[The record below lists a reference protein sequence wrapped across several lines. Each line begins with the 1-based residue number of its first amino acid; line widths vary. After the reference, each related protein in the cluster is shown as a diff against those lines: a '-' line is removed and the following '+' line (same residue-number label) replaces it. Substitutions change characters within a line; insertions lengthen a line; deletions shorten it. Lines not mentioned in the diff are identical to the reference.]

1 MIKTNES
8 ERVKQQ
14 WITVGKPKV
23 ISLFDLAKGFPK
35 QVILFSGHIF
45 FMWSYRATLLPIV
58 GIPKYSP
65 PKGHDNICNYIS
77 DFLQVFQNNSIEN
90 VPYFLRIEPLL
101 AGVGS
106 ENSLCKRDVCG
117 VDEFIAQF
125 FFFDSVPATKV
136 GLQAVCPGRCLP
148 ETSRKNLQHSVSI
161 SAQNYII

>member
-1 MIKTNES
+1 MTFYF
-8 ERVKQQ
+8 Q
-14 WITVGKPKV
+14 
-23 ISLFDLAKGFPK
+23 LLGF
-35 QVILFSGHIF
+35 QNILHQKDTTTTS
-45 FMWSYRATLLPIV
+45 
-58 GIPKYSP
+58 
-65 PKGHDNICNYIS
+65 NYIS
-77 DFLQVFQNNSIEN
+77 GFLQVFQNNSIEN
-90 VPYFLRIEPLL
+90 VPYFLRIELLL